1 MKAMGPNGWPIDQ
14 KLALAR
20 LGRFDHDVE
29 DRSLLVEDF
38 LLGKFHLAFA
48 KKAHPSLGSVE
59 VEELSFGGLIRDRL
73 ILGGLILGG
82 RGHRDRFANRCKGR
96 EDLGLLVSC

>member
-14 KLALAR
+14 KLALAG
-20 LGRFDHDVE
+20 LGRFDEDVE

-48 KKAHPSLGSVE
+48 KKVHPSPGSVE
-59 VEELSFGGLIRDRL
+59 VEELSFDCL

-82 RGHRDRFANRCKGR
+82 WFHRDRFANRCKGR
-96 EDLGLLVSC
+96 

>member
-1 MKAMGPNGWPIDQ
+1 MGPNGWPIDQ
-14 KLALAR
+14 KFALAG
-20 LGRFDHDVE
+20 LGRFDDDVE

-59 VEELSFGGLIRDRL
+59 VEDLSFGDL

-82 RGHRDRFANRCKGR
+82 RVHRDRFANRCKGR
-96 EDLGLLVSC
+96 

>member
-14 KLALAR
+14 KFALAG
-20 LGRFDHDVE
+20 LGRFDDDVE

-38 LLGKFHLAFA
+38 LLGKFHLAYA

-59 VEELSFGGLIRDRL
+59 VEDLSFGGLILGDL

-82 RGHRDRFANRCKGR
+82 RVHRDRFANRCKGR
-96 EDLGLLVSC
+96 